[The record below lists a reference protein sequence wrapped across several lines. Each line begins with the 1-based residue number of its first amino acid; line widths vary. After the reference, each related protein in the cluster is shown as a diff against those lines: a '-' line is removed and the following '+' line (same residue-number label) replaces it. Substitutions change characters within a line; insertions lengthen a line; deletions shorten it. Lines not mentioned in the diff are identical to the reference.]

1 MVAKIG
7 ENDEK
12 LAKNARFRDNMLYM
26 HLFNLKIFL
35 SCLSHFFLSGK
46 YPLDILYSKK
56 LFHSARRLVQFGARL
71 SAQNAESV
79 ITLLLRVRPKL

>member
-7 ENDEK
+7 ENYEK
-12 LAKNARFRDNMLYM
+12 LTKNARFRDNILYK
-26 HLFNLKIFL
+26 HLLNLKIFL

-46 YPLDILYSKK
+46 YPLDILYSNI
-56 LFHSARRLVQFGARL
+56 FSTPRGVLVQFGARL